1 MSLLIIKRIIGNV
14 MSHLRIRCIV
24 ILTKFGLINKKFV
37 SHVITDSKNA
47 QNV

>member
-1 MSLLIIKRIIGNV
+1 MSLLITKLIIENV
-14 MSHLRIRCIV
+14 MSHLRTRCIV

>member
-1 MSLLIIKRIIGNV
+1 MSLLIIKRIIENV